1 MMLSLVSDTR
11 KEKEFFLYSKNMYS
25 TTEVH
30 PWVWEITFTFFFFSP
45 LKAKFWAH
53 KVQVNFVS
61 AKMYSVIFIK
71 Y

>member
-1 MMLSLVSDTR
+1 MMLSLLSDTR

-25 TTEVH
+25 TREVY
-30 PWVWEITFTFFFFSP
+30 PWVWEITFTFFFFFP
-45 LKAKFWAH
+45 LKQNFGL

>member
-30 PWVWEITFTFFFFSP
+30 PWVWEITFTFFFFLPSKQNFG
-45 LKAKFWAH
+45 LTKF
-53 KVQVNFVS
+53 K
-61 AKMYSVIFIK
+61 
-71 Y
+71 